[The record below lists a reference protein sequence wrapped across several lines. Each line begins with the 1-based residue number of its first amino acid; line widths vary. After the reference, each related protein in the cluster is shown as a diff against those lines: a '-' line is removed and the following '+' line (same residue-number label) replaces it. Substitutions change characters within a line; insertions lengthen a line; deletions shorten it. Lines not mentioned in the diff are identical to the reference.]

1 MTTQHVIIVGL
12 TSGLTFLAAFLAVLQ
27 LMQIWDAVLE
37 YRFREPVARYLQLR
51 MNDGR
56 LARVTAVLVADT
68 DWRHFVADFLR
79 SGLPAGIDLLFLCS
93 AAPPYVLKAVIK
105 RREDLLE
112 YQLIASA
119 TGLANALKAGLSVP
133 QGLKT
138 IAQETPVPLNIE
150 LSNIV
155 YQFDHGRPLTETL
168 AATRQRLQLEPF
180 TLFCL
185 ALEVASERGG
195 RVNVA
200 MERLS
205 TSLQEWFRLRRKLS
219 SDTSAGRYA
228 VLVMALCPLGFI
240 GMFAL
245 TGQDSV
251 YLLFTDL
258 LGQVVLAIIILL
270 ICLGIRTAIRI
281 MDIRLN

>member
-37 YRFREPVARYLQLR
+37 YRFRNSVARYLQLR
-51 MNDGR
+51 MNNGR
-56 LARVTAVLVADT
+56 LRESLRYWSLALIGGTLWLTFYARAYPLALTY
-68 DWRHFVADFLR
+68 F
-79 SGLPAGIDLLFLCS
+79 FLCS

-119 TGLANALKAGLSVP
+119 TGLANALKAGLSIP

-138 IAQETPVPLNIE
+138 IAQETPVPLNAE
-150 LSNIV
+150 LRNIV

-219 SDTSAGRYA
+219 ADTSAGRYA
-228 VLVMALCPLGFI
+228 VIIMALCPLGFI